1 MRFFKTVLVVLTVI
15 PSSLYS
21 QMISSRIQE
30 GNDYYKQQ
38 QYEKAID
45 AYERALNLDPMN
57 NTAKFNNANCLVKL
71 GNNGEAIKL
80 YENILMN
87 TSDAELKGK
96 VYYNMGVIFSSEK
109 QLEASI
115 EAYKNALRHN
125 PNDTEARENLQKALQ
140 ELKQKTPPPPKQDKK
155 KQQQQQQPQQQKMDM
170 KEVEQRLKLLEQ
182 KEKEVMQK
190 TKRES
195 RTGNQQKDW

>member
-1 MRFFKTVLVVLTVI
+1 MKFFKILLVVLIII
-15 PSSLYS
+15 PSALYP

-45 AYERALNLDPMN
+45 AYERALNMDPMN
-57 NTAKFNNANCLVKL
+57 NTAKFNSANCLVKL
-71 GNNGEAIKL
+71 GKNEEAIKL

-87 TSDAELKGK
+87 TGDAELKGK
-96 VYYNMGVIFSSEK
+96 VYYNIGVIFSSQK

-115 EAYKNALRHN
+115 EAYKNALRQN
-125 PNDTEARENLQKALQ
+125 PDDTEARENLQKALQ
-140 ELKQKTPPPPKQDKK
+140 ELKKKAPPPPKQDKK
-155 KQQQQQQPQQQKMDM
+155 KQQQSQPQKMDL
-170 KEVEQRLKLLEQ
+170 KEAEQRLKLLEQ

-190 TKRES
+190 AKRES